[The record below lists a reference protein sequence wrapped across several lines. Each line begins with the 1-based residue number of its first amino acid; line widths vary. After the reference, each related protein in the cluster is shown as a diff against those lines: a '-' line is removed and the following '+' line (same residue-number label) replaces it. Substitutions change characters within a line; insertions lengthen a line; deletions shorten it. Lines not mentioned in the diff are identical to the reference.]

1 MAVAQ
6 GATPFTVAGAAQA
19 ADRPLALL
27 LLPVE
32 APGRNGR
39 RGTSNPSIV
48 KANAGK
54 TRQTGYGSRRAA
66 DKPGCIIYN
75 EGSSSACPHIFF
87 MPFGAMTTPVPPI
100 SLDHVADRMERML
113 LRYQE
118 LQKTAALLQGQ
129 LQEVTQERDS
139 LKSRLSAARAR
150 VDALLARLPAEPAAP
165 VAVAPAAAPA
175 TASVWG
181 QPQAAQPSPA
191 AKDDSQ

>member
-87 MPFGAMTTPVPPI
+87 MPFGAMTTPVLPF
-100 SLDHVADRMERML
+100 SLAHVCDCLEGWL
-113 LRYQE
+113 LRYHE
-118 LQKTAALLQGQ
+118 LQKTTSLLQQQ
-129 LQEVTQERDS
+129 LDEVTQERDS
-139 LKSRLSAARAR
+139 LKSRLAAARSR
-150 VDALLARLPAEPAAP
+150 VDVLLTRLQ
-165 VAVAPAAAPA
+165 
-175 TASVWG
+175 SVD
-181 QPQAAQPSPA
+181 PAQPLQASSSAPLAAWGLHDSVDDEA
-191 AKDDSQ
+191 AKDQA

>member
-118 LQKTAALLQGQ
+118 LQKTNSLLQQQ

-139 LKSRLSAARAR
+139 LKSRLAAARSR
-150 VDALLARLPAEPAAP
+150 VDVLLTRLQ
-165 VAVAPAAAPA
+165 
-175 TASVWG
+175 SVD
-181 QPQAAQPSPA
+181 PAQPLQASSSAPLAAWGLHDSVDDEA
-191 AKDDSQ
+191 AKDQA

>member
-75 EGSSSACPHIFF
+75 EGSSSACPHIIF

-118 LQKTAALLQGQ
+118 LQKTNSLLQQQ

-139 LKSRLSAARAR
+139 LKSRLAAARSR
-150 VDALLARLPAEPAAP
+150 VDVLLTRLQ
-165 VAVAPAAAPA
+165 
-175 TASVWG
+175 SVD
-181 QPQAAQPSPA
+181 PAQPLQASSSAPLAAWGLHDSVDDEA
-191 AKDDSQ
+191 AKDQA

>member
-118 LQKTAALLQGQ
+118 LQKTNSLLQQQ

-139 LKSRLSAARAR
+139 LKSRLAAARSR
-150 VDALLARLPAEPAAP
+150 VDVLLTRLQSVDPTQPLQASSSAPLAAWGLHD
-165 VAVAPAAAPA
+165 
-175 TASVWG
+175 SVDDE
-181 QPQAAQPSPA
+181 A
-191 AKDDSQ
+191 AKDQA